1 MSKRVSVLRAEQQAR
16 AQKIAA
22 VRLRIQSNR
31 ANVFPLIT
39 GASGDGWAAP
49 IPFHDIDLPVF
60 PVAVLPQWLR
70 DYVAETA
77 TALQVPVDLT
87 GLLGLGIIATA
98 CAKRVTVVVRSGWP
112 EPLNLYLA
120 AVLPS
125 GEGKSPAF
133 RSATKPVRDY
143 QDGQVSG
150 IMDEIAE
157 AKLRQSLLQAQRKH
171 LIKETLK
178 QSVSAADAQAKVQDV
193 DKELRALVV
202 PPTPRLVID
211 DVTGQRLAVLLDENG
226 ERLALL
232 SDEAGIF
239 AALAVA
245 NAPLDIWLKAWDGG
259 EVHVDRITRPPIHLR
274 KPLLTAVLT
283 PQPVVLEGLAQKPM
297 FRGRGLIARFCF
309 VVPRSLVG
317 YRAKDAASVP
327 DDVVLE
333 YHRHVTALLDQP
345 PGGELTLSS
354 GAYDRFVEFKQLV
367 EVQLRPYG
375 ALAELAD
382 WGNKLP
388 GTTARLAGLLH
399 MADHASDR
407 TPYEIPEQTM
417 ARAIQVADYLIPHA
431 RAAFALMAADKTI
444 GPAKWLLGY
453 LIKDGAATFSLR
465 DLCRA
470 LHRRVS
476 WLKPVLRTLEEHGY
490 IRPRPTSSRSA
501 AGGRPASQVYE
512 VNPAALSRE

>member
-1 MSKRVSVLRAEQQAR
+1 MPGGSWAE
-16 AQKIAA
+16 
-22 VRLRIQSNR
+22 
-31 ANVFPLIT
+31 
-39 GASGDGWAAP
+39 P
-49 IPFHDIDLPVF
+49 IPFPDIDLSPFPTAVF
-60 PVAVLPQWLR
+60 PQWLR
-70 DYVAETA
+70 DYVTETA
-77 TALQVPVDLT
+77 TSLQVPVDLM
-87 GLLGLGIIATA
+87 GMLGLGIIATA
-98 CAKRVTVVVRSGWP
+98 CAKRVAVTVRRDWT

-133 RSATKPVRDY
+133 RSATQPVSDY

-178 QSVSAADAQAKVQDV
+178 QSASAADAQAKVQDV
-193 DKELRALVV
+193 DKELRNLVV

-211 DVTGQRLAVLLDENG
+211 DVTSQRLAVLLQENS

-259 EVHVDRITRPPIHLR
+259 EVHVDRVTRPPIHLR

-317 YRAKDAASVP
+317 YRAEDAAPVP
-327 DDVVLE
+327 DDVVFE

-345 PGGELTLSS
+345 PGGKLTLSS
-354 GAYDRFVEFKQLV
+354 GAYDRFVEFKRCV

-399 MADHASDR
+399 MADYAAAR
-407 TPYEIPEQTM
+407 TPYEIPKEAM
-417 ARAIQVADYLIPHA
+417 ARAIEVAAYLIPHT

-444 GPAKWLLGY
+444 GPARWLLGY
-453 LIKDGAATFSLR
+453 LMKVGAGTFSLR

-470 LHRRVS
+470 LHRRVD
-476 WLKPVLRTLEEHGY
+476 WFKPILKALEEHGY
-490 IRPRPTSSRSA
+490 VRTKPTPSSRSA
-501 AGGRPASQVYE
+501 AGGRPSSPMYE
-512 VNPAALSRE
+512 LNPAALPRR